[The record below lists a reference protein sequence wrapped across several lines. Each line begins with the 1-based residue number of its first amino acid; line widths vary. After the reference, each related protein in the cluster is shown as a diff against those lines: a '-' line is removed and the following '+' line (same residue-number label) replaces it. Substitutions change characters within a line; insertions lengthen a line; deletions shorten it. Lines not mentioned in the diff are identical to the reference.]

1 MQAVWEEYETI
12 TANGIRFRYIERG
25 KGPLVLCMHGFADTA
40 HTFDHLL
47 SALAD
52 AGFRAI
58 APFTRGYA
66 PTGFPA
72 DGCYQVGAQ
81 SQNVL
86 ALIDAFG
93 EDSAFVVGHDWGGL
107 AVMGAAILAPEM
119 VTSMAILAVNHTAA
133 SESDNL
139 HYLKGIWHFYFFCCD
154 PNAEQV
160 VSAHDL
166 RFIEDLW
173 QEMSPDWD
181 IPAQTLE
188 KVKQTF
194 REPGVVQ
201 AALNYYRHAANPA
214 DQLLEQ
220 RVNTEPVTVSTL
232 AMHGTLDRPRRLECF
247 EQMDCFFTG
256 GLEKVVI
263 PDTGHFLHL
272 EAPDTVSTRIV
283 EFFRR

>member
-1 MQAVWEEYETI
+1 MQGEREEYETI

-25 KGPLVLCMHGFADTA
+25 KGPLALCLHGFADTA

-47 SALAD
+47 LTLAD

-72 DGCYQVGAQ
+72 DECYQVGAQ
-81 SQNVL
+81 SQDVL
-86 ALIDAFG
+86 ALIDALG
-93 EDSAFVVGHDWGGL
+93 EDSAVVVGHDWGGL

-119 VTSMAILAVNHTAA
+119 VTRMAILAVNHTAA
-133 SESDNL
+133 NETDNL
-139 HYLKGIWHFYFFCCD
+139 HYLKGIWHFYYFCCD
-154 PNAEQV
+154 PDAERV
-160 VSAHDL
+160 VAAHDL

-173 QEMSPDWD
+173 QEMSPGWD
-181 IPAQTLE
+181 IPAEILE
-188 KVKQTF
+188 RVKQTF

-214 DQLLEQ
+214 DQSLEQ
-220 RVNTEPVTVSTL
+220 RVNTEPVTVPTL
-232 AMHGTLDRPRRLECF
+232 AMHGTRDRPRRLESF
-247 EQMDCFFTG
+247 QQMDRFFTG

-263 PDTGHFLHL
+263 PETGHFLHL
-272 EAPDTVSTRIV
+272 EAPDAVSSRVI
-283 EFFRR
+283 EFFQR